1 LGDVRVKICESFQKS
16 MFCVTTAAIQ
26 ALAPYPLTST
36 DPQERLANERYLDG
50 WLQRLGDSRLLAV
63 QG

>member
-1 LGDVRVKICESFQKS
+1 
-16 MFCVTTAAIQ
+16 VTTAAIQ

-50 WLQRLGDSRLLAV
+50 WLQRLGNSRLLAV